1 MNTDNLPPDMTMRI
15 DIHPSE
21 LPEEL
26 EFNHKSLVKEEAD
39 QSWRFD
45 NIQIGTPLF
54 KLFESHYDAVFIA
67 TVDGVILAGNARAS
81 TFFKIACGELV
92 GMNVFSMIAG
102 ATDELSRVIRSN
114 LDNRQFT
121 LVEGFCTRFDN
132 TTFAAEIVVNRL
144 NMDENAQLCFFIRDI
159 SVRYE
164 AQQELKHAMERLRAH
179 DRARM
184 EFVSNVSHELRTPL
198 TSMIYAVSNMLRGVA
213 GPMSSKIELYLE
225 RLQSDCHRLL
235 TTVNDILDLSQ
246 IESGKL
252 MLACKIVPLRSVVG
266 SGAETLRVQ
275 ADAKRIKLNF
285 DFGFRDLFA
294 NCDLHKMQRV
304 IINLVGNAVKFTP
317 EEGTIDISLM
327 VDPDDDSLILI
338 KVSDSGMGIPA
349 DLLSKL
355 SQRYFRVG
363 EHVRG
368 SGLGLAISREI
379 VELHK
384 GTIAFASPVPG
395 TDCGTE
401 VSVRLPMADP
411 PQVVLL
417 SDDESMDDLLRKRIS
432 DSGYSLHSVDSARKV
447 IMHFHCETPSALVIN
462 KSLKDVDV
470 QDLVFYFRDAP
481 ETKRIPIILMDCSP
495 LKSFEVQ
502 LYRKLSVFF
511 ILLPLSDRILENTL
525 ASAVA
530 GDLS

>member
-1 MNTDNLPPDMTMRI
+1 
-15 DIHPSE
+15 
-21 LPEEL
+21 
-26 EFNHKSLVKEEAD
+26 
-39 QSWRFD
+39 
-45 NIQIGTPLF
+45 
-54 KLFESHYDAVFIA
+54 
-67 TVDGVILAGNARAS
+67 
-81 TFFKIACGELV
+81 
-92 GMNVFSMIAG
+92 
-102 ATDELSRVIRSN
+102 
-114 LDNRQFT
+114 
-121 LVEGFCTRFDN
+121 
-132 TTFAAEIVVNRL
+132 
-144 NMDENAQLCFFIRDI
+144 
-159 SVRYE
+159 
-164 AQQELKHAMERLRAH
+164 
-179 DRARM
+179 
-184 EFVSNVSHELRTPL
+184 
-198 TSMIYAVSNMLRGVA
+198 
-213 GPMSSKIELYLE
+213 
-225 RLQSDCHRLL
+225 
-235 TTVNDILDLSQ
+235 
-246 IESGKL
+246 
-252 MLACKIVPLRSVVG
+252 LRSVVG

-349 DLLSKL
+349 DLLPKL

-432 DSGYSLHSVDSARKV
+432 DSGYSLYSADSARKV
-447 IMHFHCETPSALVIN
+447 IMHFRCETPSALVIN

-481 ETKRIPIILMDCSP
+481 ETKRIPIILMDYSP

-511 ILLPLSDRILENTL
+511 ILLPLSGRMLENTL